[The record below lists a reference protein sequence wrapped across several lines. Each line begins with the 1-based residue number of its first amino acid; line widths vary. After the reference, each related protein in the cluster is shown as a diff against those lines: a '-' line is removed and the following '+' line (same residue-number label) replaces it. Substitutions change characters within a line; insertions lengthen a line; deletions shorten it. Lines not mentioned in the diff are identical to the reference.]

1 MDPRNSALR
10 WGALVSRR
18 VYFVPWPNSLW
29 HLDGHH
35 SLIRWGFVIHGC
47 IDCYSRRIISLSCS
61 NNNLASTV
69 LSVFENAIERDGG
82 RWPSRIRV
90 DYGVENIAVCDAMV
104 AVRGEGRGSYIA
116 GSSTRNQRI
125 ERLWRDVFRCVCHL
139 FYYTFYA
146 LEQSGLLDVDNPI
159 HLFTLQYVFLGRINT
174 ALTEWMHCFNNH
186 PLQTEHSWSP
196 NQMWLN
202 GMMNSCNPLVNGDLD
217 DDPEDVTFYGEDT
230 GHSPF
235 EESDNNVEVSPAQI
249 SNVTTE
255 VTNHLS
261 NSVNPLEESS
271 CFGVDVYVQALEIVV
286 QTLEAYS

>member
-1 MDPRNSALR
+1 MPLKEMEGGGLQESGWTMVWRTLQFAMQWLQSVERVVVVIL
-10 WGALVSRR
+10 LVHQLGTSE
-18 VYFVPWPNSLW
+18 LK
-29 HLDGHH
+29 D
-35 SLIRWGFVIHGC
+35 
-47 IDCYSRRIISLSCS
+47 
-61 NNNLASTV
+61 
-69 LSVFENAIERDGG
+69 
-82 RWPSRIRV
+82 
-90 DYGVENIAVCDAMV
+90 
-104 AVRGEGRGSYIA
+104 
-116 GSSTRNQRI
+116 
-125 ERLWRDVFRCVCHL
+125 WRDVFRCVCHL

-146 LEQSGLLDVDNPI
+146 LEQSDLLDVDNPI

-202 GMMNSCNPLVNGDLD
+202 GMMNSCNPLANGDLD

>member
-1 MDPRNSALR
+1 M
-10 WGALVSRR
+10 
-18 VYFVPWPNSLW
+18 
-29 HLDGHH
+29 
-35 SLIRWGFVIHGC
+35 
-47 IDCYSRRIISLSCS
+47 
-61 NNNLASTV
+61 
-69 LSVFENAIERDGG
+69 
-82 RWPSRIRV
+82 
-90 DYGVENIAVCDAMV
+90 ENIAVCDAMV

-116 GSSTRNQRI
+116 GSSTTNQRI
-125 ERLWRDVFRCVCHL
+125 ERLWKDVFRCVCHL

-196 NQMWLN
+196 NLMWLN
-202 GMMNSCNPLVNGDLD
+202 GMMNSCNPLANGDLD
-217 DDPEDVTFYGEDT
+217 DDPEDVMFYGEDT
-230 GHSPF
+230 GHTPF
-235 EESDNNVEVSPAQI
+235 EQSDNNVEVSPAQI

-255 VTNHLS
+255 LTNHLS
-261 NSVNPLEESS
+261 NSVNPLQESS